1 MGAPEGL
8 AAAIRKAVPVGAIL
22 EGAEESDGAW
32 RQRTTAMMHGGDLE
46 FALANR
52 HQRMARP
59 SARDIEHVYPP
70 SLTVIKSTETV
81 STLMFGISTFAL
93 GVEVAAVRFVP
104 HMG

>member
-8 AAAIRKAVPVGAIL
+8 AAAIGKAVPVGVIL
-22 EGAEESDGAW
+22 EGAEGSDGAW
-32 RQRTTAMMHGGDLE
+32 RRRSTAMMHGGDLE

-70 SLTVIKSTETV
+70 SRTVIKSTETV
-81 STLMFGISTFAL
+81 STLMIGISTFAI
-93 GVEVAAVRFVP
+93 GIEGAAVRFVP